1 MAQRIPVILLTGF
14 LGSGKTT
21 LLNAILREPGMT
33 GTAVLINEVGAV
45 GLDHLLVEEVAE
57 DVSLLESGCLC
68 CAMRGDLVRTLRDL
82 FMRRLRREIPALDRV
97 VIETTGLAD
106 PAPVI
111 HTLLQDFFIAE
122 RFALEGVIST
132 VDVRNVPWQLAQ
144 HQEAVRQIVMADR
157 IVLTKCDLADSLM
170 LADAEERIAALNPG
184 APCLPS
190 EPGKVPPGLLEDL
203 RVFDTG
209 KSPDVARWLGEEAIR
224 EQQRLQAR
232 LGVFGNA
239 RAEAAESAVHSERV
253 TTHVLRFAQPVAWG
267 DFSRAMDTL
276 QSVLGEHILRI
287 KGLVAVQGE
296 DTPRVIHAVQ
306 HERYPDTH
314 LAAWPDAD
322 HGSRLVFIVDGLP
335 RAVLEK
341 ALQAFCGIDS
351 ATVASDL

>member
-1 MAQRIPVILLTGF
+1 MAQASRIPVILLTGF

-111 HTLLQDFFIAE
+111 HTLLRDFFVAE

-144 HQEAVRQIVMADR
+144 HQEAVRQVVMADR
-157 IVLTKCDLADSLM
+157 VVLTKCDLADSLM
-170 LADAEERIAALNPG
+170 IADAEDRVASLNPG
-184 APCLPS
+184 AACLPS
-190 EPGKVPPGLLEDL
+190 EPGKVPPGLLEGL
-203 RVFDTG
+203 RVFDAG
-209 KSPDVARWLGEEAIR
+209 KSADVARWLGEEAIR

-232 LGVFGNA
+232 MGVFGA
-239 RAEAAESAVHSERV
+239 RTETAVHSERV
-253 TTHVLRFAQPVAWG
+253 LTHVLRFAQPVAWG
-267 DFSRAMDTL
+267 DFSRALDTL

-287 KGLVAVQGE
+287 KGLVAVEGE
-296 DTPRVIHAVQ
+296 GAPRVIHAVQ
-306 HERYPDTH
+306 HERYPDTR
-314 LAAWPDAD
+314 LPAWPDAD
-322 HGSRLVFIVDGLP
+322 HSSRLVFIVDGLS
-335 RAVLEK
+335 RSVLEK
-341 ALQAFCGIDS
+341 ALLAFCGVDS
-351 ATVASDL
+351 TTVASDL